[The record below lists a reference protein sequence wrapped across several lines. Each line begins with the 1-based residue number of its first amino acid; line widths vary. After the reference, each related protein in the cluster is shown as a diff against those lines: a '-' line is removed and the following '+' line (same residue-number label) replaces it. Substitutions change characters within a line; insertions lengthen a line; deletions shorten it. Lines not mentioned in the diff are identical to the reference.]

1 MLIFS
6 YLILLKMPIGCCGAS
21 RIKLNLKIDHQ
32 DKEKLE
38 KMEKR
43 GKECLG
49 ARFAKKMKKAEVG

>member
-1 MLIFS
+1 
-6 YLILLKMPIGCCGAS
+6 MPIGCCGAS